1 MGLSVGGLNTFNYA
15 LQNTSTV
22 SAAYT
27 QSMSKIQNTGAFADV
42 DAVNPVV
49 YPNAQVVDPAK
60 QVKASL
66 EAEKEFNSVASG
78 FMGMAT
84 GYRDSGTSTGYEM
97 LGSNF
102 DAFA

>member
-15 LQNTSTV
+15 LQNTSAV
-22 SAAYT
+22 SSAYT
-27 QSMSKIQNTGAFADV
+27 QSMKNIQRTGAFADI
-42 DAVNPVV
+42 DAANPVV

-60 QVKASL
+60 QVKASQ
-66 EAEKEFNSVASG
+66 ETNKEFNSVASG
-78 FMGMAT
+78 FMGMTT
-84 GYRDSGTSTGYEM
+84 GYGGAGTSTGYEM